1 MPVSAGLT
9 RGAFVA
15 KLFVTVVEK
24 FASSPRA
31 AASSF
36 SVSIAPGAE
45 STIASIFACIFDSC
59 TANSGLPDTV
69 SVMCVVPPVVPVVK

>member
-31 AASSF
+31 AANSF
-36 SVSIAPGAE
+36 KVSNAPGAE
-45 STIASIFACIFDSC
+45 SIIALTFVCMFTSWIVNTGF
-59 TANSGLPDTV
+59 PETV
-69 SVMCVVPPVVPVVK
+69 SVI